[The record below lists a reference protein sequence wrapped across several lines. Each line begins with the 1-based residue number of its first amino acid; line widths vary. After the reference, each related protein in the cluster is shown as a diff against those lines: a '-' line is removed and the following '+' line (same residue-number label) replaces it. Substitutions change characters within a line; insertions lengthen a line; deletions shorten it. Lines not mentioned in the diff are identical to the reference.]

1 MQNFHNNR
9 HNSLSKS
16 LNNLLESSRMIFTL
30 VEIAQH
36 RNYQL
41 YLVGGF
47 LRDILLGRSSKD
59 VDFVTTEANELAN
72 SVAKQTGS
80 KPVLIDRKFGTIR
93 LIPSDPSTKEPF
105 IVDLSPL
112 RGPSIVDDLHQRD
125 FTLNALALDITAWQ
139 AEREVNL
146 LDPLEGIRDLNAG
159 RLRACSHRSL
169 PDDPLRILRAYRLV
183 STYALKLDT
192 QTKESILKARHGVSK
207 VAIERI
213 RDELVLILA
222 ATNSFSVFK
231 MLDDDGILTLLLPE
245 CEPLRSMEQNDF
257 HHQGVWQHSLSALE
271 ALEFFLTNL
280 EELLG
285 SYAHEASAVLRQNL
299 AGQRTRQIALKLGV
313 LLHDIGK
320 PSHRSVGKNG
330 AIRFYGHEVTGGK
343 LAASLCSRL
352 CFSNKEIDF
361 VSQLVRQHMRPIH
374 LFNLTR
380 TSKRALSRFFRLG
393 PELFWP
399 LLLLFASDYRATQ
412 GPDYLGGDLEPLQQ
426 KMHSWLDFYDSQLRP
441 KETEPL
447 LVSGHDIVNNLNLS
461 PGPIVGKI
469 LNTLAEL
476 QWEGCISTRQ
486 QALDQAAELLK
497 RWER

>member
-1 MQNFHNNR
+1 
-9 HNSLSKS
+9 
-16 LNNLLESSRMIFTL
+16 MISTL
-30 VEIAQH
+30 VKTAEDMD
-36 RNYQL
+36 YQL

-47 LRDILLGRSSKD
+47 LRDVLVGRSSKD
-59 VDFVTTEANELAN
+59 IDFVTTDATELARL
-72 SVAKQTGS
+72 VTEQTGS
-80 KPVLIDRKFGTIR
+80 KAVLIDRKFGTIR
-93 LIPSDPSTKEPF
+93 LIPSDPSTRKEVF
-105 IVDLSPL
+105 VIDLSPL
-112 RGPSIVDDLHQRD
+112 RGPSIVDDLNQRD

-139 AEREVNL
+139 TDRGVNL
-146 LDPLEGIRDLNAG
+146 LDPLEGIRDLKAG
-159 RLRACSHRSL
+159 RLRICSHRSL
-169 PDDPLRILRAYRLV
+169 PDDPLRILRAYRLG
-183 STYALKLDT
+183 STYGLKLDT
-192 QTKESILKARHGVSK
+192 QTKKSILKTRHALSK

-213 RDELVLILA
+213 RDELVLILS
-222 ATNSFSVFK
+222 ATNSVSVFK
-231 MLDDDGILTLLLPE
+231 MLDDDGILRLLLPE
-245 CEPLRSMEQNDF
+245 FEPLRGIEQKDF
-257 HHQGVWQHSLSALE
+257 HHQDVWQHSLSALE
-271 ALEFFLTNL
+271 ALEFFLSDL

-330 AIRFYGHEVTGGK
+330 TISFYGHEVAGGE

-361 VSQLVRQHMRPIH
+361 VRQLVRQHMRPIH

-380 TSKRALSRFFRLG
+380 TSKRALSSFFRLG

-412 GPDYLGGDLEPLQQ
+412 SPHFLEGDLEPLRQ
-426 KMHSWLDFYDSQLRP
+426 KIRSWLDFYDSQLRP
-441 KETEPL
+441 RELEPL
-447 LVSGHDIVNNLNLS
+447 LVSGHDIVDNLDLS

-486 QALDQAAELLK
+486 EALEHATELLK
-497 RWER
+497 RWKR